1 MDKYLLLLECDD
13 NEPVEGGD
21 GVCCCLCLSDC
32 LCFEVLALL
41 VKVRQ
46 EQVALV
52 S

>member
-1 MDKYLLLLECDD
+1 MQYEFNND
-13 NEPVEGGD
+13 EPVEGGNR
-21 GVCCCLCLSDC
+21 VCCCLCLSYS

-46 EQVALV
+46 KQVTLV